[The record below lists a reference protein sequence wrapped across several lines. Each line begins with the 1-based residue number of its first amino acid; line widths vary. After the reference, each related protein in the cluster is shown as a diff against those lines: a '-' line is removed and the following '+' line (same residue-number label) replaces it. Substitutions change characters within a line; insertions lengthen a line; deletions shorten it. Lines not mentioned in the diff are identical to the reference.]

1 MTLATITSKGQITIP
16 KAIRDSLLLHNGDK
30 IDFSITER
38 GEVLL
43 RPVTRRVDEVF
54 GSLHKVGQKALSPEE
69 MDAAINARM
78 RSERD

>member
-1 MTLATITSKGQITIP
+1 MTIATITSKGQITIP

-30 IDFSITER
+30 VDFTITER

-54 GSLHKVGQKALSPEE
+54 GRLHRAGQKALSPEE
-69 MDAAINARM
+69 MDAAIKNRM
-78 RSERD
+78 RSERE